1 MLRGL
6 YMAGTGM
13 LTQINK
19 MDVISNNLSNVN
31 TNNYKEDEL
40 VTSAF
45 HDVLLN
51 RLNDGSTNNN
61 SVGNIN
67 YGVYTD
73 EVKTSFEQG
82 SLEHTG
88 DDLDIALQ
96 GQGFLTVAAPQGTR
110 YIRGGSFQVN
120 SQGYLATA
128 EGYILMGSNGPVKV
142 DSSNF
147 AIDKAGNVSTANGII
162 NNLNVIN
169 FSDTNKLRK
178 EGNSLFNTTAGNN
191 TVPFTG
197 EVVQGSVE
205 HSNVNIIKQ
214 MVNMMET
221 NRNYES
227 NQRVAKMFDDSLN
240 KAVNDVGKV

>member
-1 MLRGL
+1 
-6 YMAGTGM
+6 MAGTGM

-19 MDVISNNLSNVN
+19 MDVISNNLANVN

-40 VTSAF
+40 ITSAF

-51 RLNDGSTNNN
+51 RLNDGSKDNG
-61 SVGNIN
+61 VGYIN
-67 YGVYTD
+67 YGVHVD

-82 SLEHTG
+82 PLEHTG
-88 DDLDIALQ
+88 DNLDIALQ
-96 GQGFLTVAAPQGTR
+96 GQGFLTVVTPQGMR

-120 SQGYLATA
+120 SQGYLSTP
-128 EGYILMGSNGPVKV
+128 EGYILMGSNGPVQV
-142 DSSNF
+142 GSADF
-147 AIDKAGNVSTANGII
+147 TVDKAGNVATANGVV
-162 NNLNVIN
+162 NKLNVIN
-169 FSDTNKLRK
+169 FSDTNSLRK
-178 EGNSLFNTTAGNN
+178 EGNDLFNTTAGSKA
-191 TVPFTG
+191 VPFAG